1 MADLVFRRADHADVP
16 AVIALLADDEIGRTR
31 EDISVP
37 LNPRYEDAFLAIERD
52 PNQFLCVA
60 AKADTIVGCL
70 QLTFI
75 PGLSR
80 LGMWRGQIESV
91 RIAKQ
96 HRGQSL
102 GDQMLNWA
110 IGACRQRRC
119 GLVQLTTDV
128 RRLDAHRF
136 YEKFGFKPSHTGM
149 KLEISLL

>member
-1 MADLVFRRADHADVP
+1 MSDLVFRRANRTDLP
-16 AVIALLADDEIGRTR
+16 AIIALLADDEIGRTR
-31 EDISVP
+31 EDSGTP
-37 LNPRYEDAFLAIERD
+37 SNPRHEDAFRAIDQD
-52 PNQFLCVA
+52 PNQFFAIVE
-60 AKADTIVGCL
+60 KAGTTIGCL

-91 RIAKQ
+91 RVAKS

-110 IGACRQRRC
+110 IETCRQHHC

-128 RRLDAHRF
+128 RRLDARRF
-136 YEKFGFKPSHTGM
+136 YEKHGFKASHAGM
-149 KLEISLL
+149 KLDL